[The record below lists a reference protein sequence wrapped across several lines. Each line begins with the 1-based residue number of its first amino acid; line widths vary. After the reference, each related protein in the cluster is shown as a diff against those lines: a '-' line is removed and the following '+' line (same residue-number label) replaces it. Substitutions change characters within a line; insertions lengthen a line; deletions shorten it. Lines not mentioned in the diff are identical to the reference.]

1 MKEPT
6 DEPKWELCWEFDEGI
21 NAALAIDVFVPGN
34 EMALAD
40 AGNSRVV
47 IYASK
52 GHQKETIDIPQSKFP
67 SNCLVRDLLL
77 QISDKTL

>member
-21 NAALAIDVFVPGN
+21 NAALDIDVFVPGN
-34 EMALAD
+34 EMAVAD
-40 AGNSRVV
+40 GGNNRVV
-47 IYASK
+47 NYASK

-67 SNCLVRDLLL
+67 RHYLVRDLLL
-77 QISDKTL
+77 